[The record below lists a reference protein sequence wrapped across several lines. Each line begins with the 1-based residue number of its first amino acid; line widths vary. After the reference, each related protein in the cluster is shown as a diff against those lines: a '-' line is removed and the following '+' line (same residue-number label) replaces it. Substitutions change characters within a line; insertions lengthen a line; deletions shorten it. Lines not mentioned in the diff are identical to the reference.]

1 MFLQDPQM
9 SDQQRWKI
17 HRTKYSKG
25 SYIRYDSKVGCK
37 IKMQEET
44 QSFCE
49 ASLQGDE
56 VVKYCTGLPSFCD
69 SEFNVLAPPMYNK
82 LHRCIGQVKSL

>member
-1 MFLQDPQM
+1 
-9 SDQQRWKI
+9 
-17 HRTKYSKG
+17 
-25 SYIRYDSKVGCK
+25 
-37 IKMQEET
+37 MQEET

-56 VVKYCTGLPSFCD
+56 VVKYYTGLPSFCD